1 MGRRAITTVVAT
13 KRGEIDLVFL
23 LHFFAT
29 YCILIMEGMIMEV
42 KVIKWDVNW
51 LEIKNLCR
59 KTISMKDS
67 KVEPSKEWKR
77 ELLLAEHSPLR
88 HSLITIDIIDLPYA
102 MMGHLVRHHVGV
114 TPYVTTSRSDRTGVD
129 RNTRSQ
135 MDLVS
140 MRLDLNIQSL
150 INISRKRLCKQA
162 DKQTIEIWEQVLDA
176 VKEYDEDIYWACVPE
191 GIRSCGCTE
200 AFGNCKQCPNILKE
214 LSKEELLNV
223 GSRYDVYNKHHT
235 LIRKKA
241 RGQNV

>member
-1 MGRRAITTVVAT
+1 
-13 KRGEIDLVFL
+13 
-23 LHFFAT
+23 
-29 YCILIMEGMIMEV
+29 MIMEI
-42 KVIKWDVNW
+42 KVIKWDVDW

-67 KVEPSKEWKR
+67 KIEPTQEWKR
-77 ELLLAEHSPLR
+77 KLLLAEHSPLR

-150 INISRKRLCKQA
+150 INISRKRLCEQA
-162 DKQTIEIWEQVLDA
+162 DDMTIYIWEQVLDA
-176 VKEYDEDIYWACVPE
+176 VKEFDEDIYWACVPE

-200 AFGNCKQCPNILKE
+200 AFGECKKCPNL
-214 LSKEELLNV
+214 LRTLPKEELLNV
-223 GSRYDVYNKHHT
+223 ESRYNVYNKYRG
-235 LIRKKA
+235 LIRKKV
-241 RGQNV
+241 RG